1 MQQYKFLLNLFFDK
15 NSKNQKDYFEVIIQN
30 VNQCEKCST
39 DSPLKIIESFFFF
52 KFIKMLGPRQLFKE
66 FDTYYRH
73 LIQNPKFNY
82 S

>member
-1 MQQYKFLLNLFFDK
+1 MKPEKNCYWHDNSYNNTNSCQNLFFDK

-39 DSPLKIIESFFFF
+39 DSPLKINEAFLV
-52 KFIKMLGPRQLFKE
+52 KFIK
-66 FDTYYRH
+66 
-73 LIQNPKFNY
+73 IPKIRRDILK